1 MNTIERG
8 TIQDEKEA
16 RRRDGEDVEKA
27 VSTDGTGIDGGPGEI
42 LRVA

>member
-1 MNTIERG
+1 MDTIERG

-27 VSTDGTGIDGGPGEI
+27 INTDGTGIDGAPGEI